1 MQWVKGSRD
10 AYAMDNDCL
19 HFKLG
24 FDLLGSFLGPIFIR
38 NIVYGNVRSF
48 GCELLSDESS

>member
-1 MQWVKGSRD
+1 
-10 AYAMDNDCL
+10 MDNDCL

-24 FDLLGSFLGPIFIR
+24 FDLLGGFLSPIFIG